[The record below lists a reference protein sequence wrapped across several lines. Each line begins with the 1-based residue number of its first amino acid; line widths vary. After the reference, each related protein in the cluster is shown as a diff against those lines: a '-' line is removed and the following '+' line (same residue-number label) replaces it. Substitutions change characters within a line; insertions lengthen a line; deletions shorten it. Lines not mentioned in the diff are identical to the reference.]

1 MNAMGRRG
9 GHARRTIRLTTRGR
23 RALVAV
29 GVVALLAAGLALTG
43 AFTDRSLVAHP
54 VDACASPP
62 PMRTYRG
69 VTLQP
74 EAMSGYLQAQRFAG
88 RSIPVVESYRSCHK
102 QALACVSICG
112 NADGCSGR
120 CAKPGTSYHQLG
132 AAIDIPQSAL
142 DTPAIVSALRRTG
155 WCQALPDSDPG
166 HFSFDGCH

>member
-1 MNAMGRRG
+1 M
-9 GHARRTIRLTTRGR
+9 RLTTRGR
-23 RALVAV
+23 RMLAVA
-29 GVVALLAAGLALTG
+29 GVVALLTAGLALTG
-43 AFTDRSLVAHP
+43 AFSDRSLLAHP
-54 VDACASPP
+54 ADACSSPP
-62 PMRTYRG
+62 RMQTYHG

-74 EAMSGYLQAQRFAG
+74 EALVAYRQAERLAG
-88 RSIPVVESYRSCHK
+88 RSIPVVESYRSCQK
-102 QALACVSICG
+102 QAMACVDICG
-112 NADGCSGR
+112 RAYGCPGR